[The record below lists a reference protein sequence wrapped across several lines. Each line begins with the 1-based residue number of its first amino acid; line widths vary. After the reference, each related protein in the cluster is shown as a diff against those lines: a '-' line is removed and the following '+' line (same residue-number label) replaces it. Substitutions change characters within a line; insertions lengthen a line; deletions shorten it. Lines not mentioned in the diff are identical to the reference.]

1 MTIKEKTIQK
11 EMKTIGG
18 SSDPADFDNNIGIY
32 NGKLPTLW
40 KAMEYVYTDPK
51 NAISVVGS
59 VVTAKIKKPKQGQ
72 PIEFWMRRE
81 VTTTSTSSTA
91 STTSSTVST
100 VSSTI
105 STTTV
110 SSTISTT
117 TVTVP
122 GPTSCPDCANKY
134 LVRFYDLAGECCA
147 YSCSNMN
154 TTFELVR
161 PWGGWPLCMWGYY
174 EITHLQLSMGFDPS
188 DNLWHAGFGYSECEC
203 SYWTHAPDGTG
214 CPPIGV
220 WPDRHHQGEW
230 GCDDVGTFEVLGPVA
245 TTTAP
250 GGGEGE

>member
-51 NAISVVGS
+51 NAISVSGS

-100 VSSTI
+100 ISSTI

-117 TVTVP
+117 TVTAP
-122 GPTSCPDCANKY
+122 PFDCDDCPE
-134 LVRFYDLAGECCA
+134 FYDLTLSLPVGSTCCLFPCA
-147 YSCSNMN
+147 NWN
-154 TTFELVR
+154 TTFRLNKVPDEC
-161 PWGGWPLCMWGYY
+161 WWTWNDGFQ
-174 EITHLQLSMGFDPS
+174 EITATWDGSLWQLSIGFD
-188 DNLWHAGFGYSECEC
+188 ECEC
-203 SYWTHAPDGTG
+203 ARFTHVEDGSECLPTGTWTWVSGDCGEGTAT
-214 CPPIGV
+214 IV
-220 WPDRHHQGEW
+220 IA
-230 GCDDVGTFEVLGPVA
+230 T

-250 GGGEGE
+250 GGGGE

>member
-51 NAISVVGS
+51 NAISVSGS

-122 GPTSCPDCANKY
+122 GPTDCAECADKY
-134 LVRFYDLAGECCA
+134 LVRFNGLTGTCCG
-147 YSCSNMN
+147 YQCSNMN
-154 TTFELVR
+154 TTFELTR
-161 PWGGWPLCMWGYY
+161 FAYPDCQWSNNDIP
-174 EITHLQLSMGFDPS
+174 HLQMSVRWMGTY
-188 DNLWHAGFGYSECEC
+188 WWAGFAYVECHGI
-203 SYWTHAPDGTG
+203 YWSIDPDGTG

-220 WPDRHHQGEW
+220 WTNRIMNDCCGDE
-230 GCDDVGTFEVLGPVA
+230 GTFEVLGPVL
-245 TTTAP
+245 
-250 GGGEGE
+250 